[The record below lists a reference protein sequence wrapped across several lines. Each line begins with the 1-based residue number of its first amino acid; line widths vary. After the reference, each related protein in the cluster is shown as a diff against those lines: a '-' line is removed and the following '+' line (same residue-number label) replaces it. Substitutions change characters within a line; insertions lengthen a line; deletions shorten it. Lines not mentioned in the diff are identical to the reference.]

1 MVKFSPAFIDAL
13 LERSDLVRLV
23 EGRVPLKKK
32 GKDFWACCPFHQEK
46 SPSFSVSPEKQI
58 YYCFGCHAHGN
69 AIGFLMAHDRLSFPE
84 AVTLLAEDAGM
95 ALPTELAGQTP
106 QEDFRPFRQILEKAV
121 KLYRGALS
129 ENSVAQQYWQS
140 RGLHPDT
147 IDRFELGYAPP
158 AASFLSQQLGRDDNT
173 RKALI
178 GAGLVSSREDHSVY
192 DRFRERVIFPIRDG
206 RGQLVG
212 LGGRS
217 LDGREPK
224 YLNSPE
230 GPLYHKGQVLY
241 GLHQAREGLR
251 RAGRALLVE
260 GYLDVITLHQAGLDY
275 AVAVSGTALGESQL
289 QMLFRAAPE
298 VLLCFDGD
306 GAGRKAAWRAVQI
319 APELLREGRLLRVL
333 FLPDG
338 QDPDS
343 LVRGQGGAALEA
355 LLPTA
360 RPAIDY
366 YLDELQRR
374 YNIAAEDEKAQFL
387 REARAFLQR
396 VNDTTL
402 REVYLHKLQ
411 DLCGMAHA
419 IPVKRRGRESALAPA
434 RGVRARGKEGP
445 SLFKNALRLLL
456 NHPEDPAWQELEKT
470 LLPFAADPMAKNL
483 DATLDILA
491 NMTHLGSHELLARLA
506 GSDLAGI
513 CYALVMDADADAESQ
528 EGTLMRNEISGCVQR
543 VNQRLIKARIDYM
556 ASTADRSGLGALT
569 EQERAEMVQLTR
581 RGRHKP
587 SES

>member
-13 LERSDLVRLV
+13 LERTDLVRLV

-95 ALPTELAGQTP
+95 ALPAELAGQSL
-106 QEDFRPFRQILEKAV
+106 QEDLRPFRQILEKAV
-121 KLYRGALS
+121 SLYREALAES
-129 ENSVAQQYWQS
+129 PVAQQYWRS
-140 RGLHPDT
+140 RGLNPE
-147 IDRFELGYAPP
+147 IMDRFELGYAPP

-206 RGQLVG
+206 RGHLVG

-289 QMLFRAAPE
+289 QMLFRAAAE

-306 GAGRKAAWRAVQI
+306 GAGHKAAWRAVQM

-333 FLPDG
+333 LLPDG

-343 LVRGQGGAALEA
+343 FVRAQGGAALEA
-355 LLPTA
+355 LFLTA

-366 YLDELQRR
+366 FLDELQRR

-411 DLCGMAHA
+411 DLCGLAFLA
-419 IPVKRRGRESALAPA
+419 PVKQRRRETAISLSAAQRL
-434 RGVRARGKEGP
+434 RSKDGP
-445 SLFKNALRLLL
+445 HLYKKALRLLL
-456 NHPEDPAWQELEKT
+456 NHPEDPAWQNLEKA
-470 LLPFAADPMAKNL
+470 LLPFAADPIAKKL

-506 GSDLAGI
+506 GSELAEF
-513 CYALVMDADADAESQ
+513 CYALVMDANAESQ
-528 EGTLMRNEISGCVQR
+528 EGALLRNEIPECVQR
-543 VNQRLIKARIDYM
+543 VNQRLCKARVDYM
-556 ASTADRSGLGALT
+556 ACTADRSGLGALT
-569 EQERAEMVQLTR
+569 EQERVEMVRLTR
-581 RGRHKP
+581 RGRPKS
-587 SES
+587 SEP

>member
-13 LERSDLVRLV
+13 LERTDLVRLV

-84 AVTLLAEDAGM
+84 AVTLLAEDAGV
-95 ALPTELAGQTP
+95 ALPTALAGQSP

-121 KLYRGALS
+121 KLYRSALS
-129 ENSVAQQYWQS
+129 ENPVAQQYWQS
-140 RGLHPDT
+140 RGLNSDT

-158 AASFLSQQLGRDDNT
+158 AASFLSQRLGRDDHT

-192 DRFRERVIFPIRDG
+192 DRFRDRVIFPIRDG

-217 LDGREPK
+217 LDGHEPK

-241 GLHQAREGLR
+241 GLYQAREGLR
-251 RAGRALLVE
+251 RTGRALLVE

-343 LVRGQGGAALEA
+343 LVRAQGGAVLEA
-355 LLPTA
+355 QFATA

-387 REARAFLQR
+387 REARTFLQR

-411 DLCGMAHA
+411 DLCGLAFSVT
-419 IPVKRRGRESALAPA
+419 PKKRRRESMLSSSPGA
-434 RGVRARGKEGP
+434 RARSQAGP

-456 NHPEDPAWQELEKT
+456 NHPEDPAWQNLEKA
-470 LLPFAADPMAKNL
+470 LLPFAADPIAKKM

-491 NMTHLGSHELLARLA
+491 NMTHLSSHELLARLA
-506 GSDLAGI
+506 GSDLAEF
-513 CYALVMDADADAESQ
+513 CYALVMDTDAESQ
-528 EGTLMRNEISGCVQR
+528 EGTGMRNEISGCVQR
-543 VNQRLIKARIDYM
+543 INQRLVKARIDHM
-556 ASTADRSGLGALT
+556 ACTADRSGLGALT

-581 RGRHKP
+581 RGQRKP
-587 SES
+587 SEP